1 MIQMKIPVN
10 NVDKL
15 SAGIQ
20 AGIGEAVMAMAFIIE
35 GQAKRSIMIRK
46 SRYKRYYSVSGRVV
60 KRRKGGKVV
69 GGRVRRIRR
78 EHWSSA
84 PGDPP
89 NTDTG
94 FLATSIHAKRVTRY
108 KAQVRCSARYGLP
121 LELGWHTK
129 SGKRVPARPFMRPP
143 VEANRTRFNNM
154 IKGVLRDY
162 K

>member
-1 MIQMKIPVN
+1 MIEMKVPVN

-15 SAGIQ
+15 STGIQ
-20 AGIGEAVMAMAFIIE
+20 VGISEAVMAMAFIIE
-35 GQAKRSIMIRK
+35 GEAKRSIMMRK
-46 SRYKRYYSVSGRVV
+46 SKYRRYYSVSGRVV
-60 KRRKGGKVV
+60 KRRKQGKVV

-94 FLATSIHAKRVTRY
+94 FLANSIHAKRVSRF

-121 LELGWHTK
+121 LELGWRTK
-129 SGKRVPARPFMRPP
+129 TGKSVPARPFMRPP
-143 VEANRTRFNNM
+143 IEKNRRRFENM